1 MRRINTYLIAAL
13 CLAISTGIGAD
24 PSVASASLAAVISH
38 SGHPKLRVL
47 PGSQGLATTPRYET
61 ILCSG
66 YHRWA
71 DIKPSDY
78 PVHMFRESDVR
89 ALVYR
94 IREPLHRKR
103 LAQKGVYLES
113 IFSTLHGSGACASY
127 YINERFHLSEAQVH
141 KLISFGS
148 SDMVRFSKSQGQLLK
163 SK

>member
-1 MRRINTYLIAAL
+1 MSGFGIKVLTLSAVALTLVAFALPAAGRDRQN
-13 CLAISTGIGAD
+13 S
-24 PSVASASLAAVISH
+24 SN
-38 SGHPKLRVL
+38 
-47 PGSQGLATTPRYET
+47 T

-94 IREPLHRKR
+94 MRESLHRKR

-127 YINERFHLSEAQVH
+127 YINERSNLSEGQVH

-148 SDMVRFSKSQGQLLK
+148 SDMVRFSKSLGQLLK